1 MEQSLPSAVPPLSLP
16 DPPGLPL
23 PGEKKKKKEHF
34 NAFLDLNKLYEHFNA
49 YFPSFVILQCK
60 ARNQELSLQLTVLCY
75 LLEQI
80 SFFFASDSI
89 IIHGIIRRVAK
100 LRTVLQQNS
109 FS

>member
-23 PGEKKKKKEHF
+23 PGGKKKKKEHF

-60 ARNQELSLQLTVLCY
+60 ARNQELSLQLTVLCC

-80 SFFFASDSI
+80 LFMFLL
-89 IIHGIIRRVAK
+89 VA
-100 LRTVLQQNS
+100 VLLS
-109 FS
+109 MA